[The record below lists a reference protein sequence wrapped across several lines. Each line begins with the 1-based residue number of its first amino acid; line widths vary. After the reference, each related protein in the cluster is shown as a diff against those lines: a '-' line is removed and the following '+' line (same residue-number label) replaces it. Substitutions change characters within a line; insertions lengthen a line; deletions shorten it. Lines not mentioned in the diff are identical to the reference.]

1 MRLKVIMSSL
11 FVIFYSIFFYL
22 NSETKNE
29 RINLELNKQIKELK
43 LHYDLTM
50 DYFVNDVQS
59 IRVLIQNHK
68 KIIEV
73 FSKAK
78 NSNKEERVILRKELY
93 KLLIPRYNRL
103 KIRGILQLQFVFP
116 NNNSFLRMHKPSKYG
131 DNIADIRYSFKYT
144 NSTKKEIVGFEQGRT
159 THAFRYVFPLFKEF
173 NKNLTDKNNY
183 LGAVEISLASYAIQ
197 EKLLSVNKIH
207 SHFLVNKDIFNV
219 KTWEA
224 KDLIQ
229 KYIPSIEHNDYMF
242 ALTKHT
248 NNDQL
253 QHTKINIINPL
264 KKEISKKMSLKRS
277 FAVYVEDKNTI
288 KVISFLPI
296 KDTLKNDVAAYIVA
310 YTNNDNIYNLIKY
323 YKYSNIII
331 FIVMV
336 FLFYFIYK
344 NLTYKKELEIEV
356 EKKTQSLNKISED
369 LKEINENLEYRIKE
383 EVGKS
388 KEIEKKLFQSKKM
401 AQMGEMIGAIA
412 HQWRQPLNA
421 ISLSIQNLKYDF
433 KANKIDEEF
442 IGNYIVKN
450 KKTIN
455 FMSKTIDDFR
465 NFFRTDKN
473 MIDFS
478 IKQAIEDTVSI
489 QWAQLN
495 SVNINLSIEGDDFT
509 IHGFKS
515 EFQQV
520 VLNLISNA
528 KDAIVENN
536 IDNGN
541 IVIQLNYGS
550 ITICD
555 NAGGIPIDIIDRVFE
570 PYYTTKAQ
578 GKGTGMGLYMSKMI
592 IDNMNSNIGVSNTD
606 NGACFV
612 INFLKEK
619 KSGK

>member
-1 MRLKVIMSSL
+1 
-11 FVIFYSIFFYL
+11 
-22 NSETKNE
+22 TKNE

-277 FAVYVEDKNTI
+277 FALYVEDKNTI